1 MHIIVTANGLKED
14 EKKTYWDVV
23 KRMFNDMEHV
33 EHACDLYETVQEDS
47 LSFED
52 KFEIWQR
59 IKGCC
64 EQIVYNNSIVME
76 QMLLSMP
83 SV

>member
-1 MHIIVTANGLKED
+1 
-14 EKKTYWDVV
+14 
-23 KRMFNDMEHV
+23 MFNDMEHV

-83 SV
+83 SVWNKQKFYSVHIFRCARNDI